1 MFYPDC
7 SVHLFTGSDSPS
19 AVWAVVTI
27 MDSLD
32 HRHIRRGRT
41 SSSPGSISW
50 SSLPIA
56 LCGRGNDGRQ
66 LILELYCGAAAA

>member
-7 SVHLFTGSDSPS
+7 SVHLFTSSDSPS
-19 AVWAVVTI
+19 GVWAVVTI

-32 HRHIRRGRT
+32 HQHIRRGRT

-50 SSLPIA
+50 SRLPSLSVVA
-56 LCGRGNDGRQ
+56 VMMGDNSF
-66 LILELYCGAAAA
+66 